1 MRAAVVNAPVPALA
15 ALENAANQYL
25 ALDPS
30 GSARLAE
37 LQGRVIALELRGF
50 DLGLFVLPGAGRL
63 QLLGSYEGEPD
74 ATLIGTPLAFL
85 RLGVRGGAAEAL
97 FSGEVEIRGD
107 TELGQRF
114 KTILDGIDIDWEE
127 HLSHLTGDV
136 IAHQLGRGARALRA
150 WTARSLDSLALDA
163 AEYLEEEGRW
173 LAPGAEVQR
182 FVDEVDRLRSDVDR
196 AEARLGRLR
205 KPS

>member
-1 MRAAVVNAPVPALA
+1 MPALA
-15 ALENAANQYL
+15 ALESAVNQYL

-30 GSARLAE
+30 GSARLGE

-50 DLGLFVLPGAGRL
+50 DFGLFVLPGAGGV
-63 QLLGSYEGEPD
+63 QLLGRYEGEPD
-74 ATLIGTPLAFL
+74 ATLIGTPLALL
-85 RLGVRGGAAEAL
+85 RLGARDDAAETL
-97 FSGEVEIRGD
+97 FSGDVEIRGD

-127 HLSHLTGDV
+127 HLSRLTGDV

-173 LAPGAEVQR
+173 LARGAEVQR

-196 AEARLGRLR
+196 AEARIRRLR

>member
-1 MRAAVVNAPVPALA
+1 VKAPVPALA
-15 ALENAANQYL
+15 ALESAFNQYL

-50 DLGLFVLPGAGRL
+50 DLGLFVLPGAGGVRL
-63 QLLGSYEGEPD
+63 VGSYEGEPD
-74 ATLIGTPLAFL
+74 AALIGTPLAFL
-85 RLGVRGGAAEAL
+85 RLGARGGAAETL
-97 FSGEVEIRGD
+97 FSGDVEIRGD
-107 TELGQRF
+107 TELGQHF

-127 HLSHLTGDV
+127 HLSRLTGDV

-150 WTARSLDSLALDA
+150 WTTRSLDSLALDA

-173 LAPGAEVQR
+173 LARGAEVQR

-196 AEARLGRLR
+196 AEARIRRLR
-205 KPS
+205 RPS